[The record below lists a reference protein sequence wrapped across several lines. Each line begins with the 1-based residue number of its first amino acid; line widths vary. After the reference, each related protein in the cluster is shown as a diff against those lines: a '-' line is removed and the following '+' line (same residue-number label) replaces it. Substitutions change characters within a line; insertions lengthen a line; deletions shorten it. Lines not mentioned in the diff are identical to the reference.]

1 MSRGQKNRTVS
12 ESIIEMRAAA
22 AVNLHV
28 ACYICSLSLDSC
40 SMKSFTKTSQR
51 PVVVC
56 CRQFRQLAAC
66 RRYAGTT
73 AGVGSSTKTPTQ
85 GGGDRGGSAGSQH
98 DEDIMSE
105 LKETQGKAGV
115 SSRQA
120 LFLPKALMCSKLM
133 CSEFK
138 NRHFSSLCSLLQELI
153 SFCCSAHASFCLTR
167 TLVE

>member
-1 MSRGQKNRTVS
+1 MSYGQDHRTAS
-12 ESIIEMRAAA
+12 DSIIETRAAA
-22 AVNLHV
+22 VVNLHV
-28 ACYICSLSLDSC
+28 ACYICSLGLDSC
-40 SMKSFTKTSQR
+40 PMKSFGKTSQR

-56 CRQFRQLAAC
+56 CRHFRQLAAC

-115 SSRQA
+115 SSQQA
-120 LFLPKALMCSKLM
+120 LFLPQALLCSV
-133 CSEFK
+133 FK
-138 NRHFSSLCSLLQELI
+138 TRHFGTLCSC
-153 SFCCSAHASFCLTR
+153 FR
-167 TLVE
+167 N